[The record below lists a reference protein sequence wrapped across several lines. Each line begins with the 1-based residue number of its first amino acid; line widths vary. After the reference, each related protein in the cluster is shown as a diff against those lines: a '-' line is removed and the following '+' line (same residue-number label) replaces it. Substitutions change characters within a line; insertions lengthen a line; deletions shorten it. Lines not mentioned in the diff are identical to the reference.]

1 MLCILA
7 LKYKLHRM
15 KIMAHPVNESGAAA
29 APKTTFSA
37 PVVVPALIVLGAL
50 LVLCGAFPDLADRIF
65 SSAQSWV
72 VGHFDWF
79 YTVIVTMFLVFL
91 ILLACSR
98 YGDIRLGPD
107 DAKPEFSFLSWTAM
121 LFAAG
126 MGIGLMY
133 FGVGEPLQHYLNPPT
148 QLAGTPEAAREA
160 LTSTFFH
167 WGLHAW
173 AIYGVM
179 GLVLAYFGFRYNLPL
194 TMRSGLYPL
203 LQQRINGPIGHGVD
217 TFALVGTIAGLATTL
232 GYGALQLAAGLN
244 IVTGWDTSTD
254 TFRVGLIV
262 VVVSLA
268 GLSAASGLDKGVRRL
283 SEVNLILTFVLLGFV
298 LFFGPT
304 VFLLQA
310 FSENVGN
317 YLSGLV
323 SLSLRTFAYQPAQ
336 DPAWFGGWTILYWA
350 WWISWSP
357 FVGMFIAR
365 ISRGRTVRE
374 FIVGVLLIPTAFNLL
389 WMTAFGN
396 GAIWIDTHV
405 AQGALAQ
412 SAGNVDALLFRFFEY
427 LPLAK
432 AVSWLAIVL
441 IALFFVTS
449 ADSGAYVVD
458 AIASRGDP
466 RSPVWQRLFWAAVLG
481 VTAVVL
487 LLAGGLKALQA
498 MTLVAAMPVAAIMA
512 VLCIGLWR
520 GMKADVTHARQ
531 DLSPATNFWTGQHWR
546 KRLEQIVHQPTASDV
561 KRFLQK
567 TVLPAMR
574 DVAAE
579 MQRQGMQAQVHDHSE
594 QEAGD
599 EPGAETGT
607 VRLVIPTPELRDFVY
622 GVRPVKRKLPGFML
636 SEVADEKETTRR
648 HVVEPITFFAD
659 GREGYDIQY
668 LRHEELIADI
678 LRNYERYLSVSA
690 DQRTVL
696 LNRAPGHTE
705 GT

>member
-1 MLCILA
+1 M
-7 LKYKLHRM
+7 
-15 KIMAHPVNESGAAA
+15 
-29 APKTTFSA
+29 TFSA
-37 PVVVPALIVLGAL
+37 PVVLPALAVLGL
-50 LVLCGAFPDLADRIF
+50 LLLLCGFFPQRADQWF
-65 SSAQSWV
+65 GSAQSWV
-72 VGHFDWF
+72 VGNFDWF
-79 YTVIVTMFLVFL
+79 YTVAVTLFLVFL
-91 ILLACSR
+91 VLMAFSR

-107 DAKPEFSFLSWTAM
+107 DAKPEFSFASWTAM

-148 QLAGTPEAAREA
+148 QPGGTAAGAREA

-167 WGLHAW
+167 WGFHAW

-203 LQQRINGPIGHGVD
+203 LQQRIHGSIGHGVD
-217 TFALVGTIAGLATTL
+217 AFALVGTIAGLATTL
-232 GYGALQLAAGLN
+232 GYGALQLAAGLH
-244 IVTGWDTSTD
+244 IVTGWDTGT
-254 TFRVGLIV
+254 TAFRIGVIV
-262 VVVSLA
+262 VVVGLA

-283 SEVNLILTFVLLGFV
+283 SEINLLLTFLLLGFV
-298 LFFGPT
+298 LVCGPT

-317 YLSGLV
+317 YASELV
-323 SLSLRTFAYQPAQ
+323 SLSLRTFTYEAAN

-374 FIVGVLLIPTAFNLL
+374 FIVGVLFIPTAFNLL

-396 GAIWIDTHV
+396 GAIWIDMHI
-405 AQGALAQ
+405 AQGAL
-412 SAGNVDALLFRFFEY
+412 SATASNVDALLFRFFEY

-432 AVSWLAIVL
+432 AVSWLAIIL

-458 AIASRGDP
+458 AIASRGHP
-466 RSPVWQRLFWAAVLG
+466 NAPVWQRLFWAGVLG
-481 VTAVVL
+481 LTAVVL
-487 LLAGGLKALQA
+487 LLAGGLQALQA
-498 MTLVAAMPVAAIMA
+498 FTLIAALPVAAIMA
-512 VLCIGLWR
+512 VLCMGLWR
-520 GMKADVTHARQ
+520 GMRADTLHASQ
-531 DLSPATNFWTGQHWR
+531 DLAPATNFWNGQHWR
-546 KRLEQIVHQPTASDV
+546 KRLELIVRQPTAADM
-561 KRFLQK
+561 KGFFQR
-567 TVLPAMR
+567 TVLPAMAE
-574 DVAAE
+574 VASE
-579 MQRQGMQAQVHDHSE
+579 LERQGVQATVID
-594 QEAGD
+594 
-599 EPGAETGT
+599 ETGSAQGLDDIS
-607 VRLVIPTPELRDFVY
+607 VRLVIPMPELRDFVY

-636 SEVADEKETTRR
+636 TEVTDEEANVRR

-668 LRHEELIADI
+668 LRQEELIADI
-678 LRNYERYLSVSA
+678 LRNYERYLSLSA
-690 DQRTVL
+690 DKRTAL
-696 LNRAPGHTE
+696 LNRAPGHAP
-705 GT
+705 

>member
-1 MLCILA
+1 MTQTPPQEDA
-7 LKYKLHRM
+7 T
-15 KIMAHPVNESGAAA
+15 AATAVSPVSA
-29 APKTTFSA
+29 APRMTFSA
-37 PVVVPALIVLGAL
+37 PVVVPSLLVLGVL
-50 LVLCGAFPDLADRIF
+50 LVLCGFFPQQADRWF
-65 SSAQSWV
+65 GSAQTWV
-72 VGHFDWF
+72 VSHFDWF
-79 YTVIVTMFLVFL
+79 YTVAVTLFLVFL
-91 ILLACSR
+91 VLIAFSR
-98 YGDIRLGPD
+98 YGDICLGPD
-107 DAKPEFSFLSWTAM
+107 DAKPEFSFASWTAM

-133 FGVGEPLQHYLNPPT
+133 FGVGEPLLHYLKPPS
-148 QLAGTPEAAREA
+148 QVPGTAAAAQEA

-167 WGLHAW
+167 WGFHAW
-173 AIYGVM
+173 SIYGVM

-203 LQQRINGPIGHGVD
+203 LQHRINGPIGHSVD
-217 TFALVGTIAGLATTL
+217 AFALVGTIAGLSTTL

-244 IVTGWDTSTD
+244 IVTGWDTSTAL
-254 TFRVGLIV
+254 FRVGVIV
-262 VVVSLA
+262 VVVTLA

-283 SEVNLILTFVLLGFV
+283 SEVNLLLTFALLGFV
-298 LFFGPT
+298 LVCGPT

-310 FSENVGN
+310 FSENIGN
-317 YLSGLV
+317 YISQLV

-336 DPAWFGGWTILYWA
+336 DPSWFGDWTILYWA

-374 FIVGVLLIPTAFNLL
+374 FIVGVLFIPTAFNLL

-405 AQGALAQ
+405 AQGALSL
-412 SAGNVDALLFRFFEY
+412 SASNVDALLFRFFEY

-432 AVSWLAIVL
+432 TVSWLAIVL

-466 RSPVWQRLFWAAVLG
+466 RAPVWQRLFWAAVLG
-481 VTAVVL
+481 LTAVVL

-498 MTLVAAMPVAAIMA
+498 MTLVAALPVAAIMLL
-512 VLCIGLWR
+512 LCVGLWR
-520 GMKADVTHARQ
+520 GMKADRAHAGQ
-531 DLSPATNFWTGQHWR
+531 DLAPATNFWTGQHWR
-546 KRLEQIVHQPTASDV
+546 KRLELIVHQPTAAYV
-561 KRFLQK
+561 RGFLQTK
-567 TVLPAMR
+567 VLPAMQE
-574 DVAAE
+574 VVAE
-579 MQRQGMQAQVHDHSE
+579 MQKQGLQAQVQDDTQTTE
-594 QEAGD
+594 GPDA
-599 EPGAETGT
+599 GT
-607 VRLVIPTPELRDFVY
+607 VRLVISVAQLRDFVY
-622 GVRPVKRKLPGFML
+622 GVRPVQRKLPGFML
-636 SEVADEKETTRR
+636 TEVTDDQENVRR

-668 LRHEELIADI
+668 LRQEELIADI
-678 LRNYERYLSVSA
+678 LRNYERYLSLNA
-690 DQRTVL
+690 DQRTTL

-705 GT
+705 